1 MNIDLNHDLVDR
13 TLSKTYTLFAL
24 VLWGTVIYY
33 AYTQQW
39 PRARFGVLFL
49 GLVLI
54 LFVLSETRAELEQD
68 RYLHLPF
75 LAVAALITVVVT
87 VYFYTNFTDLNQVR
101 VGFAEDHEYWLALA
115 FVVTIL
121 YLTWK
126 AYGMLLLCVVLSGIL
141 YGYVGNYAPGI
152 LSHGGFSYNRLM
164 MILVL
169 EFEGFYGFLNQL
181 MAAWIAL
188 FLLYAGLLE
197 RYGAFDLIQRAASRV
212 SKYLSS
218 GVAQTAVIA
227 SAIIGSL
234 NGSPTANAGMTGS
247 FTIPLMMKNGVKP
260 SKAAGIETVA
270 STTGMILP
278 PVMGAAA
285 FVMASILG
293 ISYLD
298 VILAGLLPA
307 IIMVF
312 SIAIAVH
319 YTTAKEIEAVK
330 DDFLFEERL
339 PTHKKVTEGLK
350 FGIPFVVLIWA
361 LGIAQYTVMTAALY
375 TSVLMFIT
383 GFSFPII
390 GKAYAERSREAVVS
404 QSKASAFQTLDGFR
418 RAAVITVPVAIILAS
433 INGFI
438 DVLTTT
444 GVPDLIS
451 LTLMSLSGGVFILA
465 ALIAMLICIILGL
478 GMPATAA
485 YTIVALLVAPAI
497 ISEFGVADLAA
508 HYFVF
513 YATILSGMIPP
524 VAITAMVASGIAN
537 TSFWRTCYDAI
548 KIATPLFILP
558 FTFLYHPEIVVGG
571 LTSGSLFTFAIILVG
586 ATVLAYGTNYRFP
599 YQQKT
604 NHLIRATLIVTGIVV
619 MAHPSMLIQGAA
631 MVLGLGV
638 GGLAVLKSPD
648 RLTSDFSV

>member
-1 MNIDLNHDLVDR
+1 MKLDLNNDLVDR
-13 TLSKTYTLFAL
+13 ALSKTYTLLAL

-49 GLVLI
+49 GLVLL
-54 LFVLSETRAELEQD
+54 LFAVSETRTELEQD
-68 RYLHLPF
+68 RYIHLPF
-75 LAVAALITVVVT
+75 LAIAALITVVVT
-87 VYFYTNFTDLNQVR
+87 VYFYTNFTELNQVR

-115 FVVTIL
+115 FVLTIL
-121 YLTWK
+121 YLTWR
-126 AYGMLLLCVVLSGIL
+126 AYGMLLLCVVLSGIV

-247 FTIPLMMKNGVKP
+247 FTIPFMMKNGVKP

-270 STTGMILP
+270 STTGMVLP

-307 IIMVF
+307 IIMIF

-319 YTTAKEIEAVK
+319 YTTAKEIDAVK

-350 FGIPFVVLIWA
+350 FGIPFAMLIWA

-375 TSVLMFIT
+375 TSVLMFVT
-383 GFSFPII
+383 GFSFPVI
-390 GKAYAERSREAVVS
+390 GKAYAERSSEAVAT
-404 QSKASAFQTLDGFR
+404 QLNASARQTLDGFR

-451 LTLMSLSGGVFILA
+451 LTLMSLSGGVFIIA

-548 KIATPLFILP
+548 KIAAPLFVLP

-571 LTSGSLFTFAIILVG
+571 LTAGSLFTFAIVLVG
-586 ATVLAYGTNYRFP
+586 ATVLAYGMNYRFP

-604 NHLIRATLIVTGIVV
+604 NYLIRALLVVTGIVV

-648 RLTSDFSV
+648 RLTSDVSA